1 MIKSEVEKNLS
12 AAHEEHG
19 SGVHAEHPQLRGNT
33 QNVDDENAHLGR
45 RQLNSSVEL
54 SNRSS
59 AAEDAALVL
68 AGGKSRVMR
77 TSGTTRASHCF
88 ANKKASVKTL
98 YFFKMASTLAMPWCV
113 TRAAQAVCIAV
124 APPTFQQLLDTCSKS
139 NTIRAAWWLHVG
151 PIVTT
156 VETMTS
162 PSHRTHLPTFVA
174 GGAAGCVAAVLT
186 CPLEVVKTKLQSRH
200 LARAGFLS
208 VVRSTWLTEG
218 YKGFFRGL
226 VPLLSG
232 QCPERLRARAVPV
245 FRHHPLQKQNHKPL
259 TSQSAHHHPSGV
271 LPGRAMYFSVYTFC
285 KENAASV
292 PVSSHV
298 VHIAAAAA
306 AGVTS
311 QTVLSPIYVVKTRLQ
326 VK

>member
-1 MIKSEVEKNLS
+1 MRGWLWQE
-12 AAHEEHG
+12 G
-19 SGVHAEHPQLRGNT
+19 SHTWCVQQGPVVVSKT
-33 QNVDDENAHLGR
+33 
-45 RQLNSSVEL
+45 
-54 SNRSS
+54 
-59 AAEDAALVL
+59 
-68 AGGKSRVMR
+68 
-77 TSGTTRASHCF
+77 
-88 ANKKASVKTL
+88 KKASVETL
-98 YFFKMASTLAMPWCV
+98 YFFEMVSHAMV
-113 TRAAQAVCIAV
+113 REAVWRRIAL
-124 APPTFQQLLDTCSKS
+124 APPTFQQLLHHCLKQC
-139 NTIRAAWWLHVG
+139 NTIRAAWRLHAG
-151 PIVTT
+151 PVVTP

-232 QCPERLRARAVPV
+232 QCPERLRARAFPV
-245 FRHHPLQKQNHKPL
+245 FRHPM
-259 TSQSAHHHPSGV
+259 HHPSGV

-285 KENAASV
+285 KEHAASV
-292 PVSSHV
+292 PVSSHI